1 MSENNQNITL
11 PNTSIWERVSKL
23 AITEDKPIK
32 LDYWLDSLENEVL
45 IGVREN
51 NEKLLV
57 KNEEEYTS
65 PIEKIYKLNDVYIFI
80 QLFNDSTSKPH
91 DLIICMLFKATRPV
105 P

>member
-11 PNTSIWERVSKL
+11 PNSTIWDRVAKL

-32 LDYWLDSLENEVL
+32 LDYWLDSLDNEVL

-65 PIEKIYKLNDVYIFI
+65 PIEKIYKLNDVYILCTENSI
-80 QLFNDSTSKPH
+80 YITKSTIPSKR
-91 DLIICMLFKATRPV
+91 ITA
-105 P
+105 